1 MKISLSD
8 GKWHRDGKN
17 GDDGRQFVGVEN
29 YSVFENERERK
40 KPCNPGGMRVEKI
53 NIKINLLLMLR

>member
-8 GKWHRDGKN
+8 GKWHRDEKKN
-17 GDDGRQFVGVEN
+17 GDDGRQFVGLEN
-29 YSVFENERERK
+29 YSIRMSASGG
-40 KPCNPGGMRVEKI
+40 GGMRVEKI